1 MWFKKN
7 ISNDFVSMES
17 LNPLTRGVN
26 FERTDVVVIAEL
38 IRHYLKE
45 YSDSRSVAAWYV
57 LLFNERKN

>member
-1 MWFKKN
+1 MWVKKTFLN
-7 ISNDFVSMES
+7 LVFSMES

-45 YSDSRSVAAWYV
+45 YSDSRSVAAW
-57 LLFNERKN
+57 

>member
-1 MWFKKN
+1 MWVKKTFLN
-7 ISNDFVSMES
+7 LVFSMES